1 MFYICKFPFTEIRLT
16 CYHSVTTTTNHSL
29 YLEND
34 YDEVKIMAYF
44 RKRGEKWSFTMDVG
58 KDPITG
64 KRKQITRGGFKTKKA
79 TQEAAAKV
87 TNDLA
92 NGDFENNDIR
102 FSQLVEIWMQE
113 KETTCRPSTL
123 YQYKRILRSRVMPE
137 FGDKKLSNIK
147 PLTVHNFH
155 QKMIKEGLTTKYISS
170 VDVMLKQI
178 LDKGVELEMISSN
191 PAKKAKRPKV
201 KKKAQASWTI
211 EQAMTFID
219 CAKLKGSYYIAFVL
233 ALHTG
238 MRIGEV
244 LALQWGDIDFEKK
257 TIHVQRTLTL
267 VDGKYVLG
275 ETKTEASNRV
285 IPMTEELVD
294 ELVEYQ
300 KYKKENPL
308 DLLICTR
315 NKKIV
320 HPYTIR
326 YQMKALCEAIDVPYI
341 RFHDIRRT
349 FTTILIDSNVNAKV
363 VAKLLGHTNV
373 STSLNI
379 YTDVYEERQIE
390 AAEKLQNALKSG
402 RSGQNVVVEENQE
415 G

>member
-1 MFYICKFPFTEIRLT
+1 
-16 CYHSVTTTTNHSL
+16 
-29 YLEND
+29 
-34 YDEVKIMAYF
+34 MAYF

-64 KRKQITRGGFKTKKA
+64 KRKQITKGGFKTKKA
-79 TQEAAAKV
+79 AQEEVAKV

-92 NGDFENNDIR
+92 NGDYENSDIR

-113 KETTCRPSTL
+113 KESSCRPSTL

-137 FGDKKLSNIK
+137 FGEKRLSDIK

-155 QKMIKEGLTTKYISS
+155 QKLLKEGLTTKYISS

-178 LDKGVELEMISSN
+178 LDKGVELEMINSN

-211 EQAMTFID
+211 EEAMKFMEY
-219 CAKLKGSYYIAFVL
+219 AKIQGSYYIAFVL

-244 LALQWGDIDFEKK
+244 LALQWKDINFESKI
-257 TIHVQRTLTL
+257 IHVQRTLTL
-267 VDGKYVLG
+267 VDGKYELG
-275 ETKTEASNRV
+275 ETKTEASNRM
-285 IPMTEELVD
+285 IPMTEELMG
-294 ELVEYQ
+294 ELLEYQ
-300 KYKKENPL
+300 SHKKDNSF

-349 FTTILIDSNVNAKV
+349 FTTILIDSGANAKV
-363 VAKLLGHTNV
+363 VSKLLGHTNV
-373 STSLNI
+373 STTLNI

-390 AAEKLQNALKSG
+390 VTEMLGNVLKSG
-402 RSGQNVVVEENQE
+402 RSGQKVVSEEKQE
-415 G
+415 D